1 MSDLPDSARCVVIG
15 GGVGG
20 TSIAYHLGRA
30 GWDDVVLVEQH
41 ELTDGT
47 TWHSAGFVGQLRS
60 TISQTRMIMYSTE
73 LYARL
78 GEETGLDPG
87 WRGVGGI
94 RVATTPE
101 RQAELERAAGS
112 ATTYGLELDLLSP
125 GRDGASGCGLLDVDD
140 CRPPPGCPATATW
153 TPSCWPLALADG
165 ARRQGVAVHTGD
177 DGDRHRR
184 RPAAG

>member
-20 TSIAYHLGRA
+20 TSIAYHLGLA
-30 GWDDVVLVEQH
+30 GWDDVVLLEQH
-41 ELTDGT
+41 ELSDGT
-47 TWHSAGFVGQLRS
+47 TWHSAGFVGQLRA
-60 TISQTRMIMYSTE
+60 TITQTRMIMYSTE

-78 GEETGLDPG
+78 GEETGRDPG
-87 WRGVGGI
+87 WRPVGGL

-125 GRDGASGCGLLDVDD
+125 ARDAASGW
-140 CRPPPGCPATATW
+140 GC
-153 TPSCWPLALADG
+153 
-165 ARRQGVAVHTGD
+165 
-177 DGDRHRR
+177 
-184 RPAAG
+184 